1 MNNRTI
7 DLSLIFSTPLWTT
20 IVPNYKNI
28 NKKMYNYIKT
38 LHSKDSKGL
47 TRSNLIGW
55 HSKNFNL
62 KDPEP
67 QFFINGISLMLNQ
80 SITDMGWD
88 LEKNEL
94 KITEMWSIINPTNS
108 SNSRH
113 IHSNN
118 FISAAYYIKA
128 PPNSGDIIFYDP
140 RSANVIRTPV
150 IGSRNKL
157 NSTTFNVSPK
167 EGLLVLF
174 PSFLHHSVN
183 INTSKEERMVVSF
196 NIDLR

>member
-67 QFFINGISLMLNQ
+67 QFFIRL
-80 SITDMGWD
+80 
-88 LEKNEL
+88 
-94 KITEMWSIINPTNS
+94 
-108 SNSRH
+108 
-113 IHSNN
+113 
-118 FISAAYYIKA
+118 
-128 PPNSGDIIFYDP
+128 
-140 RSANVIRTPV
+140 
-150 IGSRNKL
+150 
-157 NSTTFNVSPK
+157 
-167 EGLLVLF
+167 
-174 PSFLHHSVN
+174 
-183 INTSKEERMVVSF
+183 
-196 NIDLR
+196 